1 MYEIKGAPGEKD
13 SRGETN
19 GDVALT
25 SALTSAVC
33 EMTVV
38 DRQHPQPVRRMGRK
52 QWKILY
58 LFKWPHKTQLSKTMP
73 STRMSAG
80 AV

>member
-52 QWKILY
+52 Q
-58 LFKWPHKTQLSKTMP
+58 
-73 STRMSAG
+73 
-80 AV
+80 